1 MAENY
6 SLFENVINF
15 LLGKSRVS
23 TEMRIAKEK
32 LDLLYKSLNAKLK
45 QCSGL
50 KNRNIEEIQS
60 IARSNCQL
68 SHEEIMNIPRIRI
81 LGKLVIH
88 LRRHE
93 TVLCDAISSVTSQLA
108 TMSDVRVAEAT
119 NLVISEGTR
128 ALSRVDL
135 SETGAI
141 ADRSAVVQNS
151 KQENV
156 AELSVADD
164 VTDEEQFSLVKDI
177 IADINIKMLAKMP
190 STPFDYAE
198 CRQNVCNP
206 EAA

>member
-6 SLFENVINF
+6 SLFESVINF

-32 LDLLYKSLNAKLK
+32 LDTLYKSLNAKLK
-45 QCSGL
+45 KCSGL
-50 KNRNIEEIQS
+50 KNKYTEEIQS
-60 IARSNCQL
+60 IARSNCHL

-81 LGKLVIH
+81 LSKLVIH

-93 TVLCDAISSVTSQLA
+93 TVLCDAISSITGQLA
-108 TMSDVRVAEAT
+108 TMSDVMVAGAT
-119 NLVISEGTR
+119 NLVISNGTR

-141 ADRSAVVQNS
+141 TDRSAVVQNS
-151 KQENV
+151 KQEDV
-156 AELSVADD
+156 AELSVNDD
-164 VTDEEQFSLVKDI
+164 VTDDEQFSLVKDI

-190 STPFDYAE
+190 STPFDYTE
-198 CRQNVCNP
+198 CRQNVCDP